1 MSRFKSKKE
10 LRLVIDQVISA
21 MNEDEDIGPKLR
33 ELGTPVEINFTDFDA
48 TVNIRGGEAGES
60 NLVWAWSK
68 RVKWKP
74 VTSIE
79 VTSNTANSFMQGRLR
94 VAAALA
100 LRKVKVKGSLTAGLK
115 IVAICNPLFGHY
127 KERIEE
133 EYPHLVI

>member
-10 LRLVIDQVISA
+10 LRLIIDQLISSL
-21 MNEDEDIGPKLR
+21 NEDDEIGPRLR
-33 ELGTPVEINFTDFDA
+33 ELGTPVQITFTDFES
-48 TVNIRGGEAGES
+48 TVNIRTGEKGEP

-79 VTSNTANSFMQGRLR
+79 VTSNVANSFMQGRLR

-100 LRKVKVKGSLTAGLK
+100 LRKVKVHGSLTAGLK
-115 IVAICNPLFGHY
+115 IVAVCNPVFGRY
-127 KERIEE
+127 KERIAED
-133 EYPHLVI
+133 YPHLVL